1 MNEKTQT
8 PVEKADAQSAETETE
23 QKNVATPKNEANQEN
38 AEQKSLAKTEEKKVE
53 QSAPTTTENKPTV
66 DTPVTPTDKTADA
79 APKDQNQSD
88 TDKPTSQDK
97 PAETKPTDPATPVKP
112 DPTPTTEEPKKL
124 ADVVPTTLVW
134 ISGMVGSRQI
144 DCAGPIEL
152 PFALTKPEWPYT
164 AVAPNPAYTNQV
176 FDYGAGK
183 WVPTDAKSQGQLL
196 TDLAK
201 QVTTL
206 KDDSQKHDQTA
217 DQSQKMG
224 MQLTKVMMQLSSKVD
239 ALNTKIDGM
248 INDEKDGDK

>member
-1 MNEKTQT
+1 MSEETNPTQT
-8 PVEKADAQSAETETE
+8 TPDPAKAQPTPEPAMSEPAPQEMPNPTAPQTQPSGTESANTEPVKQDTS
-23 QKNVATPKNEANQEN
+23 
-38 AEQKSLAKTEEKKVE
+38 
-53 QSAPTTTENKPTV
+53 KPTQP
-66 DTPVTPTDKTADA
+66 TPEQTQPAEVLKL
-79 APKDQNQSD
+79 SD
-88 TDKPTSQDK
+88 VIPTSK
-97 PAETKPTDPATPVKP
+97 
-112 DPTPTTEEPKKL
+112 
-124 ADVVPTTLVW
+124 VW

-164 AVAPNPAYTNQV
+164 TVAPNPAYTNQV

-201 QVTTL
+201 QVTAL

>member
-1 MNEKTQT
+1 MPTDTQT
-8 PVEKADAQSAETETE
+8 
-23 QKNVATPKNEANQEN
+23 
-38 AEQKSLAKTEEKKVE
+38 
-53 QSAPTTTENKPTV
+53 TT
-66 DTPVTPTDKTADA
+66 
-79 APKDQNQSD
+79 
-88 TDKPTSQDK
+88 
-97 PAETKPTDPATPVKP
+97 PAEPKADPATPVKAA
-112 DPTPTTEEPKKL
+112 PTSTTAEPKKL

-134 ISGMVGSRQI
+134 ISGMIGNRQI

-164 AVAPNPAYTNQV
+164 TVAPNPAYSNQV

-206 KDDSQKHDQTA
+206 EDDSQKHDQSA

-224 MQLTKVMMQLSSKVD
+224 MQLTKVMLQLSSKVD

>member
-1 MNEKTQT
+1 MNEETQA
-8 PVEKADAQSAETETE
+8 PVEKADAQSTETETE

-38 AEQKSLAKTEEKKVE
+38 AEQKSLAKTEEEKKAE

-112 DPTPTTEEPKKL
+112 EQPKKF

-134 ISGMVGSRQI
+134 ISGVIGSHQI

-152 PFALTKPEWPYT
+152 PFKLDKPEWPYT
-164 AVAPNPAYTNQV
+164 TVAPNPAYTNQV
-176 FDYGAGK
+176 FDYDNDA
-183 WVPTDAKSQGQLL
+183 WVATDAKSQGQQL
-196 TDLAK
+196 TDLIK
-201 QVTTL
+201 KVNDLQE
-206 KDDSQKHDQTA
+206 DSASHEKSA
-217 DQSQKMG
+217 DQSQKMS
-224 MQLTKVMMQLSSKVD
+224 MQLTQSMILITNKLTMMEGKLD
-239 ALNTKIDGM
+239 TLLNIK
-248 INDEKDGDK
+248 EKDGDK

>member
-1 MNEKTQT
+1 MNEETTNASVTNTDVQ
-8 PVEKADAQSAETETE
+8 PTETE
-23 QKNVATPKNEANQEN
+23 IKDKD
-38 AEQKSLAKTEEKKVE
+38 E
-53 QSAPTTTENKPTV
+53 QSTQATSQDKPTV

-239 ALNTKIDGM
+239 ALNTKIDG
-248 INDEKDGDK
+248 IVNDKKDGDK

>member
-1 MNEKTQT
+1 MNEETT
-8 PVEKADAQSAETETE
+8 ETSAVQSAENQA
-23 QKNVATPKNEANQEN
+23 QKIMAKNDNVDKNE
-38 AEQKSLAKTEEKKVE
+38 
-53 QSAPTTTENKPTV
+53 QSQNTTEDKTTPAVNA
-66 DTPVTPTDKTADA
+66 PVTAPDKHVNAQPQADQ
-79 APKDQNQSD
+79 PKSVDI
-88 TDKPTSQDK
+88 PQDK
-97 PAETKPTDPATPVKP
+97 SAETKHADNQTDEPESKTDPATPVKP
-112 DPTPTTEEPKKL
+112 QPTPTMPEEPKKL

-134 ISGMVGSRQI
+134 ISGMIGSRQI

-164 AVAPNPAYTNQV
+164 TVAPNPAYTNQV
-176 FDYGAGK
+176 FDYNKGEWIA
-183 WVPTDAKSQGQLL
+183 TDAKSQGQLL